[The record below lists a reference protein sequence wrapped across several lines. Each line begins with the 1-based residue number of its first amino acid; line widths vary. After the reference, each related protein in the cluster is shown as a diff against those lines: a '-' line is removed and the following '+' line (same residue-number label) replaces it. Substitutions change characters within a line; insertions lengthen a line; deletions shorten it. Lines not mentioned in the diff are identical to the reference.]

1 MAKEKNNKSIWE
13 TVLLKNVKG
22 ANFQNVKTIP
32 NMDGALERKY
42 QVFEVL
48 VAETLA
54 QIRPEVKWEIT
65 YGSKDEG
72 IDIKGVYS
80 SSLKTPFST
89 ESPQALILGQI
100 KRRNKGYR
108 FDHFRTDIDKMFEY
122 YSNHCLKGNQSLFQL
137 LFVISTD
144 NVNNIINL
152 RNNLEEEKEQKR
164 HVRFIANISSP
175 ICLIDAIEIIRYWKL
190 NFNFVKNIIG
200 NIFASEQMAL
210 FSSYLSDI
218 SVKWISIKIE
228 HNDNRLVNVPFE
240 YRIVVNSD
248 IKNIPLDI
256 IAEWKPNGEDNESI
270 QLLYPLKMVSSGH
283 KGLQLR
289 IINSYTFSMM
299 FRSLQEGMHNLG
311 SIIFRSSDGTLCH
324 EASLGSVLIRNTLFP
339 VYQVKPNKHIS
350 ETLEKELSNTT
361 PECAVYAITGLGG
374 IGKSSLISDIMVK
387 AANKLYL
394 CIDAQNPKGFKDDTY
409 ILFEILKEIY
419 RNHIHEIFMEN
430 KFVEYT
436 QLFLK
441 NGYNSKWESELYN
454 FFEKKDFNINVIVE
468 CFVTVLLKALRY
480 ENIFIW
486 LSDMHWVSER
496 TGEFLRKIIYT
507 LKNSSDYMDHKI
519 LFLMEGRSGEKLLYN
534 HKYYLPYAWDNFLV
548 KTEMIHKEMEI
559 WKLEDSRKFIISLLQ
574 TYQNQSD
581 LNKSQEKILKL
592 LLRYTNGIPMHIVEQ
607 FRYLINCE
615 KAVLKRDG
623 TVFILDPNCENLFS
637 NNIIQLIRARM
648 SFFHEKYTDFVD
660 CMILFANLFDCM
672 TLQLSSYLIDI
683 LQERYA
689 EYESI
694 FVEMGIGTL
703 DGATIYFQ
711 HEYYI
716 NVLRNIK
723 IKNQELLENC
733 LDWIRM
739 QEDFDINL
747 SFGYLSLCFLRKKVD
762 YHDVCQSIIVLQKK
776 IRNSK
781 DKKTI
786 YEYLCKIPNT
796 ILIKYNYKLYKVYFE
811 LAQMIIQCGN
821 WELAAEY
828 LRKILNGIDE
838 ECQEYYRYKA
848 LAYQDLSNILSGQ
861 LLLDESIKYA
871 SDGIDEVREALL
883 KYPQNGG
890 DLEMVEE
897 LLIERLAIC
906 QLFSGDIDSA
916 AMTQEQ
922 AYQKAVARDD
932 SYTKLRIEYEKGD
945 LLLHKNLTEG
955 IKILEQKYI
964 ESLSCNM
971 LFVEEPSLIHAME
984 LVGKLLKAWREMDL
998 PEIEK
1003 IYEKSMEL
1011 DTLIKDKG
1019 YNYGASINLQTIA
1032 CANLYITNNIEDTI
1046 PLFMK
1051 SLEKAIDANLDEL
1064 LWKCYINIAQCYQ
1077 HIGAEEEATLYA
1089 QKCINIIDNML
1100 QQNPIGRPHL
1110 ERLFQYPIE
1119 CLIKIVADY
1128 NPKYI
1133 YDHNCNIHSDLKIH
1147 YVKWN
1152 ECSFFIMN

>member
-1 MAKEKNNKSIWE
+1 MAQGKHKRTIWE

-22 ANFQNVKTIP
+22 ISFQNVKTIP
-32 NMDGALERKY
+32 NIDGALERKY

-65 YGSKDEG
+65 YGSKDDG
-72 IDIKGVYS
+72 VDIKGIYA

-122 YSNHCLKGNQSLFQL
+122 YSNHCLTSNQTLFQL

-152 RNNLEEEKEQKR
+152 RNDLEEEKEQKK

-175 ICLIDAIEIIRYWKL
+175 ICLIDAMEIIRYWKL

-200 NIFASEQMAL
+200 NIFTSEEIAL
-210 FSSYLSDI
+210 FNSYLSDI
-218 SVKWISIKIE
+218 SVEWISIKIE

-240 YRIVVNSD
+240 YRIIINSD

-256 IAEWKPNGEDNESI
+256 IAVWKPHGEEESI

-289 IINSYTFSMM
+289 VTNSYTLSMM

-311 SIIFRSSDGTLCH
+311 SIIFMSSDGALCY
-324 EASLGSVLIRNTLFP
+324 EASLGSVLISNTLFP
-339 VYQVKPNKHIS
+339 VYQIKPNKHIS
-350 ETLEKELSNTT
+350 EALEKEVNNTI
-361 PECAVYAITGLGG
+361 PECVAYAITGLGG

-394 CIDAQNPKGFKDDTY
+394 CIDAQNPKGFQDDIY
-409 ILFEILKEIY
+409 ILLEILKEIY
-419 RNHIHEIFMEN
+419 RNHIHEIFMDN

-436 QLFLK
+436 KSFLE
-441 NGYNSKWESELYN
+441 NAYDSKWEPELYN
-454 FFEKKDFNINVIVE
+454 FFEKKDFNTNVVVE
-468 CFVTVLLKALRY
+468 CFVTILLKALHY

-496 TGEFLRKIIYT
+496 TGEFLRKIIGT
-507 LKNSSDYMDHKI
+507 LKNNSEYLEHKI
-519 LFLMEGRSGEKLLYN
+519 LFLMEGRRGEKLLYN
-534 HKYYLPYAWDNFLV
+534 HKYYLPYAWDSFLI
-548 KTEMIHKEMEI
+548 KTEVIHKEMEI
-559 WKLEDSRKFIISLLQ
+559 WKLQDSKKFIISLLQ
-574 TYQNQSD
+574 TSQNQID
-581 LNKSQEKILKL
+581 LNKSQEKILNL

-623 TVFILDPNCENLFS
+623 TVFIVDPNCENLFS
-637 NNIIQLIRARM
+637 NDIIQVIRARM

-672 TLQLSSYLIDI
+672 TLQLSNYLIDI
-683 LQERYA
+683 LQERY
-689 EYESI
+689 EECESI

-703 DGATIYFQ
+703 DGAKIHFQ

-723 IKNQELLENC
+723 IKNQGLLESC
-733 LDWIRM
+733 LNWIRM
-739 QEDFDINL
+739 QQDYDVNL
-747 SFGYLSLCFLRKKVD
+747 SFCYISLCFLRKKID
-762 YHDVCQSIIVLQKK
+762 YNDICQSIIVLQKEIK
-776 IRNSK
+776 NNK
-781 DKKTI
+781 DKKAI
-786 YEYLCKIPNT
+786 YEYLCKIPDS
-796 ILIKYNYKLYKVYFE
+796 ILRKYNYKLYKIYFD
-811 LAQMIIQCGN
+811 LAQMIIQSGN
-821 WELAAEY
+821 WNLAAEY
-828 LRKILNGIDE
+828 LRKILDEIDE
-838 ECQEYYRYKA
+838 DCQEYHYYKA
-848 LAYQDLSNILSGQ
+848 FAYQDLSNILSGQ

-871 SDGIDEVREALL
+871 TDGIDDVREAML
-883 KYPQNGG
+883 KYPQNIAN
-890 DLEMVEE
+890 LEMVEE

-916 AMTQEQ
+916 SITQEH
-922 AYQKAVARDD
+922 AYQKAVDRND
-932 SYTKLRIEYEKGD
+932 SYTKLRIEYEMGD
-945 LLLHKNLTEG
+945 VLLHKNLTEG
-955 IKILEQKYI
+955 IKILEQKYL
-964 ESLSCNM
+964 ESLKCNM
-971 LFVEEPSLIHAME
+971 LFAEEPSLIHAME
-984 LVGKLLKAWREMDL
+984 LVGKLLNAWRETDL
-998 PEIEK
+998 SEIQN
-1003 IYEKSMEL
+1003 IYKKSMEL
-1011 DTLIKDKG
+1011 DILIKDKE
-1019 YNYGASINLQTIA
+1019 YNYGASINLQTAA
-1032 CANLYITNNIEDTI
+1032 CANLYMTNDIEGTI

-1051 SLEKAIDANLDEL
+1051 SLEKAVDANLDEL
-1064 LWKCYINIAQCYQ
+1064 LWKCYINISQCYQ
-1077 HIGAEEEATLYA
+1077 CIGADEEAVLYA

-1100 QQNPIGRPHL
+1100 QQNPIGRPQL
-1110 ERLFQYPIE
+1110 ERLFLRPIN
-1119 CLIKIVADY
+1119 CLRKIVTDY
-1128 NPKYI
+1128 DPKCI
-1133 YDHNCNIHSDLKIH
+1133 YDPNCNIHIGLEVH